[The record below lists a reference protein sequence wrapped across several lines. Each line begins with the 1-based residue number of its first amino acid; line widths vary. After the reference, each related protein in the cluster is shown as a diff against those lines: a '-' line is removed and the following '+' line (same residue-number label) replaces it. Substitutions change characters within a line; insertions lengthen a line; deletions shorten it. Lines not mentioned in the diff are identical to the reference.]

1 MVAPVMKPA
10 AGDRRKHT
18 APDTCVCVCVCVCV
32 GKQAGTWIIVEKRI
46 QLNQKKH
53 YTFDSSERA

>member
-18 APDTCVCVCVCVCV
+18 APDTCVCVVCVKNRQV
-32 GKQAGTWIIVEKRI
+32 VYIVV
-46 QLNQKKH
+46 KKKVIELRVLSFL
-53 YTFDSSERA
+53 YS